1 MPVYVFTWVAVC
13 LPVGKLVAPV
23 ELLHWTPVCRDNSFG
38 ISMGCFSR
46 FVVRGYDEAVG
57 FEAFAYGISCPLRWL
72 VSFLRPFVLFFV
84 FFFCR
89 LLVHAAAVY
98 NSRWPEAHKLSV
110 RSRKKRTDFGSRV
123 TLWSTPVLGSPSIAV
138 TPWLA
143 WHVPPPRPA
152 HSATSQRHPP
162 WRMCCPLRY
171 VDAPMPCHVEII
183 SHSLL
188 RFLSFTA
195 KNVIY

>member
-1 MPVYVFTWVAVC
+1 MLFA
-13 LPVGKLVAPV
+13 
-23 ELLHWTPVCRDNSFG
+23 
-38 ISMGCFSR
+38 
-46 FVVRGYDEAVG
+46 VRGERVWWSCRVWSFRLRNLLSFALVG
-57 FEAFAYGISCPLRWL
+57 LFSSSVR
-72 VSFLRPFVLFFV
+72 SFFCFFCAGFFCFFFV